1 MVLKQVLGS
10 LRREFVLLGENLFQ
24 GGIGEE
30 KLWMKKT

>member
-10 LRREFVLLGENLFQ
+10 LRGFVLLGGNLFQ